1 MDALHRLFNSSGTL
15 SLGDCYLWQADTV
28 WLNVG
33 GDLLAGCAYLALLA
47 ALYLFFFVR
56 KRRLELPT
64 GRLPI
69 LFAAFM
75 LLGGATHFYTVW
87 TMWHSAYRLEGV
99 LKLLSGVVAL
109 GAAIALLR
117 IRPWPIRL
125 PAAAQPQSDVAMRT
139 GRLAASNARLRDEI
153 ATRELTEQQLRRSDQ
168 RFHLAVQALPGYI
181 YDWDSADGRVER
193 SEGFAGVTG
202 FAPDEAPATS
212 DWWTSRIHPEDV
224 DRVRTA
230 ARAAHESDASSFGCE
245 YRARHKAGHYVW
257 VGDHAVLVRGP
268 RAEVIRVVGNVV
280 DISDRKQAEA
290 EHAALLETEQFARNE
305 AERANRLKDEFLGT
319 LSHELRT
326 PLSTIRSWAHLLRL
340 TPDNV
345 AQVTDGAA
353 IIERNALMQARL
365 LGDLLDMS
373 RILAGKLR
381 LDVQPV
387 ELASVVQ
394 SAIDTV
400 RAAAESKGV
409 RLQVVLAPIAV
420 DVRGDPARLQQVV
433 WNLLS
438 NAIKFTPP
446 DGRVHVSLDRV
457 RSHVEIVISDTGR
470 GIAPE
475 FMPAIF
481 QRFRQADSSSTR
493 EHEGLG
499 LGLAIVKQLVELHG
513 GVVRAASAGIGKGA
527 SFTIELPIAAVVIAA
542 TEGRVYSR
550 SPMADAPWIPRL
562 DGVAVLV
569 VDDQLDSA
577 DGAARLLASAGATVS
592 TANSVEAALQKVEGG
607 PPDVIVSDIG
617 MPNRD
622 GFDLIRSLQERE
634 SSVPLIALTAFARA
648 EDRTRTILAGFDAHI
663 TKPADPAELI
673 TTVAAVRKRSRLAHE
688 RSAEHQ

>member
-1 MDALHRLFNSSGTL
+1 MDAFRRLFNSAGTL
-15 SLGDCYLWQADTV
+15 SLGDCFGWQADAV

-33 GDLLAGCAYLALLA
+33 GDLLVGCAYLALAA
-47 ALYLFFFVR
+47 ALYLFFVVR
-56 KRRLELPT
+56 KRRLELPA
-64 GRLPI
+64 GALPT

-75 LLGGATHFYTVW
+75 LLGGAAHFFAVW
-87 TMWHSAYRLEGV
+87 TLWNPAYRLEGL
-99 LKLLSGVVAL
+99 LKLASGVAAL
-109 GAAIALLR
+109 GAAIALVRL
-117 IRPWPIRL
+117 RPWPIRRSAASPLPFDVAARAGLL
-125 PAAAQPQSDVAMRT
+125 PAAN
-139 GRLAASNARLRDEI
+139 GRLQDAIAA
-153 ATRELTEQQLRRSDQ
+153 RELTEQELRKSEQ
-168 RFHLAVQALPGYI
+168 RFRLAAQALPGYI
-181 YDWDSADGRVER
+181 YDLDPADGRVER
-193 SEGFAGVTG
+193 SEGFATVTG
-202 FAPDEAPATS
+202 FAPDEAPAAS
-212 DWWTSRIHPEDV
+212 DWWASRIHPEDV
-224 DRVRTA
+224 ERVQA
-230 ARAAHESDASSFGCE
+230 ASRAAHESDASSFSCE

-257 VGDHAVLVRGP
+257 VWDHAVLVRGP

-280 DISDRKQAEA
+280 DISDRKQVEA
-290 EHAALLETEQFARNE
+290 ERAALLETEQAARNE

-340 TPDNV
+340 NPNNG
-345 AQVTDGAA
+345 AQVAEGAA

-387 ELASVVQ
+387 DLESVLQ

-400 RAAAESKGV
+400 RAAAETKGV
-409 RLQVVLAPIAV
+409 RLQVVLAPITV

-438 NAIKFTPP
+438 NAIKFTPKG
-446 DGRVHVSLDRV
+446 GRVHVSLARV
-457 RSHVEIVISDTGR
+457 RSHVEIVVSDTGR

-513 GVVRAASAGIGKGA
+513 GVVHATSAGIGKGA
-527 SFTIELPIAAVVIAA
+527 SFTIELPVAAIVVAP
-542 TEGRVYSR
+542 TEGRVYAR
-550 SPMADAPWIPRL
+550 APMADAAWIPRL

-592 TANSVEAALQKVEGG
+592 TANSVEAALQKVAGG

-622 GFDLIRSLQERE
+622 GFDLIRSLQERQ

-673 TTVAAVRKRSRLAHE
+673 TTVAAVRRRTQLA
-688 RSAEHQ
+688 RPAAAGRQ

>member
-1 MDALHRLFNSSGTL
+1 M
-15 SLGDCYLWQADTV
+15 
-28 WLNVG
+28 
-33 GDLLAGCAYLALLA
+33 GCASLALLG

-64 GRLPI
+64 GTLAI
-69 LFAAFM
+69 LFATFM
-75 LLGGATHFYTVW
+75 LIDGATHFHAVWTVW
-87 TMWHSAYRLEGV
+87 NPAYRLEGV
-99 LKLLSGVVAL
+99 LKLAAGIAAL

-117 IRPWPIRL
+117 ISPWPIRL
-125 PAAAQPQSDVAMRT
+125 AAAAPQRSDVAART
-139 GRLAASNARLRDEI
+139 GALAASNARLRDEI
-153 ATRELTEQQLRRSDQ
+153 AARESTERDLRKSEQ
-168 RFHLAVQALPGYI
+168 RFRLAAQALPGYI
-181 YDWDSADGRVER
+181 YDLNPADDGVEL
-193 SEGFAGVTG
+193 SEGFTTVTG
-202 FAPDEAPATS
+202 FAINEVPATA

-224 DRVRTA
+224 ERVLAVTRT
-230 ARAAHESDASSFGCE
+230 AHESEECSYGCE
-245 YRARHKAGHYVW
+245 YRVRHKAGHYVW
-257 VGDHAVLVRGP
+257 VWDHAVMVRGP
-268 RAEVIRVVGNVV
+268 RGEVIRVVGNVV
-280 DISDRKQAEA
+280 AISDRKQVEA
-290 EHAALLETEQFARNE
+290 ERTALLEAEQVARTE

-340 TPDNV
+340 SPNNV
-345 AQVTDGAA
+345 AQVAEGAA

-387 ELASVVQ
+387 DLASVVQ

-420 DVRGDPARLQQVV
+420 DVRGDAARLQQIV

-438 NAIKFTPP
+438 NAIKFTPKG
-446 DGRVHVSLDRV
+446 GRVHVSLARV
-457 RSHVEIVISDTGR
+457 RSHVQIAVSDTGR

-481 QRFRQADSSSTR
+481 QRFQQADSSSSR

-513 GVVRAASAGIGKGA
+513 GVVHAASAGIGKGA
-527 SFTIELPIAAVVIAA
+527 TFTIELPIAAVVITG
-542 TEGRVYSR
+542 TEGRVYAR
-550 SPMADAPWIPRL
+550 APMADAPWIPRL

-569 VDDQLDSA
+569 VDDQVDSA
-577 DGAARLLASAGATVS
+577 DGAARLLASAGAKVS
-592 TANSVEAALQKVEGG
+592 TADSVEAALQKLEGG

-617 MPNRD
+617 MPARD
-622 GFDLIRSLQERE
+622 GFDLIRSLQEMKSR
-634 SSVPLIALTAFARA
+634 VPLIALTGFARA

-673 TTVAAVRKRSRLAHE
+673 TTVAAVRRRSQLA
-688 RSAEHQ
+688 RQAAAGHQ